1 MTLRGD
7 LVAVSLPGDYGKPRP
22 ALVIQNDLLAN
33 LDSVVLCPVTSE
45 LRTADFRVTLQ
56 PSSTNGLRQTSQVM
70 VDKLSTL
77 PRAKIG
83 ETFGR
88 IEDEK
93 MRAVDRAILL
103 VIGVI

>member
-88 IEDEK
+88 IGDEK
-93 MRAVDRAILL
+93 MRAVDRAMLL

>member
-1 MTLRGD
+1 M
-7 LVAVSLPGDYGKPRP
+7 
-22 ALVIQNDLLAN
+22 
-33 LDSVVLCPVTSE
+33 
-45 LRTADFRVTLQ
+45 TLQ

-88 IEDEK
+88 IDDEK
-93 MRAVDRAILL
+93 MRAVDRAMLL

>member
-1 MTLRGD
+1 MYLDPKDPGTT
-7 LVAVSLPGDYGKPRP
+7 VKKKHPQHFAVKLQN
-22 ALVIQNDLLAN
+22 AL
-33 LDSVVLCPVTSE
+33 
-45 LRTADFRVTLQ
+45 
-56 PSSTNGLRQTSQVM
+56 M

-93 MRAVDRAILL
+93 MRAVDRAMLL

>member
-1 MTLRGD
+1 
-7 LVAVSLPGDYGKPRP
+7 
-22 ALVIQNDLLAN
+22 
-33 LDSVVLCPVTSE
+33 
-45 LRTADFRVTLQ
+45 
-56 PSSTNGLRQTSQVM
+56 M

-93 MRAVDRAILL
+93 MRAVDRAMLL